1 VTAASRLVAQVAPSV
16 ASGLGLSILAAGP
29 ARVRPYSYCG
39 RLCEHEM
46 PETDLYKLVP
56 SGTRGATIFY
66 TFDDE
71 HVYVHAIR
79 RDW

>member
-1 VTAASRLVAQVAPSV
+1 
-16 ASGLGLSILAAGP
+16 
-29 ARVRPYSYCG
+29 
-39 RLCEHEM
+39 M